1 MKTESHILKYSHY
14 ILLGAFLMLNAFVSK
29 AQSDDNVTNAKL
41 KKILTSL
48 TYQDKLDIL
57 NYAHQLRDV
66 EPDDL
71 ILKIFDQLPATEKKY
86 VIDYA
91 KYRLEGPPTEL
102 IVPEV
107 TTVEW
112 DMKEHDFAKIIEGK
126 TYVALFKVTNTGE
139 SPYQISNVRS
149 SCDCTITNYPKSKI
163 NPGEEA
169 TLVVE
174 FNSIGKLGMINQG
187 IVVYDN
193 TENKRSILYLK
204 GEVVQK

>member
-1 MKTESHILKYSHY
+1 
-14 ILLGAFLMLNAFVSK
+14 MLHTFVSK
-29 AQSDDNVTNAKL
+29 AQTEDNVSSAKL

-71 ILKIFDQLPATEKKY
+71 ILKIFDQLPSSEKKY

-102 IVPEV
+102 IVPET

-112 DMKEHDFAKIIEGK
+112 DMKEHDFEKIIEGK
-126 TYVALFKVTNTGE
+126 TYVALFKVTNTGD

-149 SCDCTITNYPKSKI
+149 SCDCTVTNYPKSKI

-169 TLVVE
+169 TVVIE
-174 FNSIGKLGMINQG
+174 FNSIGKLGLINQG

-204 GEVVQK
+204 GEVIQQK